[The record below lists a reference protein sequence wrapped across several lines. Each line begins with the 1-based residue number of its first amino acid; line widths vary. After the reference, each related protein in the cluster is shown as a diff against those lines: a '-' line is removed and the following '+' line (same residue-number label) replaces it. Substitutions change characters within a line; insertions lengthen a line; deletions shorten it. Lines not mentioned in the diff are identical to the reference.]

1 MNEDTVPLSDPSPAV
16 PRRLTHDPRWIPA
29 LGVVLMALGIV
40 AIILPHVTTVAIEL
54 LIGWLLIS
62 RGVVHGWSIFSMR
75 RLWRISGSAMLAIL
89 SFVVG
94 ILLLFSP
101 REGML
106 TVTLILG
113 AYLLAEA
120 VIEIF
125 AAFQDEQP
133 SRRRWGI
140 TSGGVSL
147 AIAGLIFWTWSDI
160 AAWALG
166 VLFGIDLL
174 MSGLSLAALYPAIR
188 RSVAK

>member
-1 MNEDTVPLSDPSPAV
+1 
-16 PRRLTHDPRWIPA
+16 
-29 LGVVLMALGIV
+29 
-40 AIILPHVTTVAIEL
+40 
-54 LIGWLLIS
+54 
-62 RGVVHGWSIFSMR
+62 
-75 RLWRISGSAMLAIL
+75 MLAIL